1 VARGAHGLLEDASAG
16 VRAVDDCENLDA
28 FGITT
33 SSRTNLDSFAVGFV
47 SQVANDSWPVSGG
60 STAPVAGISRSSSRS
75 RSSFALCGA

>member
-1 VARGAHGLLEDASAG
+1 VARGAYGLLEDASAG
-16 VRAVDDCENLDA
+16 IRAVDDCENLDA
-28 FGITT
+28 FGITVGFV
-33 SSRTNLDSFAVGFV
+33 LGFV